1 MHRRKRARNDIY
13 MLKLSWD
20 LFVIVVFAVIIAYSF
35 IIGKQNTLKVIIGS
49 YIAILT
55 ADGLGNLFKE
65 YVLSSKQMVAFLKF
79 FGLGNE
85 DKTMILVKVLVFI
98 AAIVII
104 SMKGGFEVQ
113 SASHHH
119 GIIAII
125 LNLIFGFLSAG
136 LVVSTLLIYVSGASF
151 VGGNVSIVNNT
162 LASAYTESELI
173 RLMIDNYNFWFALP
187 AVAFLVTSLFNKR
200 QQPEVIGQ

>member
-1 MHRRKRARNDIY
+1 

-35 IIGKQNTLKVIIGS
+35 IIGKSNTLKVIIGS

-65 YVLSSKQMVAFLKF
+65 YLLSSKQVVLFLKF
-79 FGLGNE
+79 FGLGGE

-98 AAIVII
+98 LAIVII
-104 SMKGGFEVQ
+104 SMKGGFEVHD
-113 SASHHH
+113 SGSH
-119 GIIAII
+119 GGVIGLIM
-125 LNLIFGFLSAG
+125 NLIFGFLSAG

-151 VGGNVSIVNNT
+151 VGGTVSILNNT
-162 LASAYTESELI
+162 LASAYAESQMVK
-173 RLMIDNYNFWFALP
+173 LMIDNYNFWFALP
-187 AVAFLVTSLFNKR
+187 AVSFLVASLFNKK
-200 QQPEVIGQ
+200 ESASA